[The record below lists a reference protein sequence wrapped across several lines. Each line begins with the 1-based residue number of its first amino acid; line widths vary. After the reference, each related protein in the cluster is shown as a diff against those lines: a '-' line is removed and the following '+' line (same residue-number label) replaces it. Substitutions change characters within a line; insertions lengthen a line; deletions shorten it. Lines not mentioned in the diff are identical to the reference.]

1 MTSLKTSIKTITY
14 LSDIGCLEIQGAS
27 LGVNTIMRE
36 YPNGEKTHLTV
47 MAAGFPSLTGDHKVI
62 YVAADR
68 HVTSEE
74 ILEAAMRLL
83 N

>member
-1 MTSLKTSIKTITY
+1 
-14 LSDIGCLEIQGAS
+14 
-27 LGVNTIMRE
+27 MRE

-74 ILEAAMRLL
+74 ILEAAIRLL
-83 N
+83 SGFDAIVLIIQENSLCLFV

>member
-1 MTSLKTSIKTITY
+1 
-14 LSDIGCLEIQGAS
+14 
-27 LGVNTIMRE
+27 MRE

-68 HVTSEE
+68 YVTSEE

>member
-1 MTSLKTSIKTITY
+1 MKKIIVFFNSEPAVVVPAMT
-14 LSDIGCLEIQGAS
+14 G
-27 LGVNTIMRE
+27 
-36 YPNGEKTHLTV
+36 

-74 ILEAAMRLL
+74 ILEAAIRLL
-83 N
+83 S